1 MNNLRYPHWKGKA
14 IMGNRQRR
22 TVRLAAL
29 VAGLALVTAACGDD
43 TGGTATSS
51 SDVADLSGAS
61 FTVGSKEF
69 TEQLILGQ
77 ITVQVLEDAGAEVTD
92 ETGITGTTNVR
103 KALESEE
110 IDMYWEY
117 TGTGWAELLGNEAGD
132 AATDPQELFDTVA
145 KQDLAENDVKWV
157 ALAPV
162 NNTYAIATS
171 SSTSEDLGVTT
182 LSDFAETASSSPED
196 ATLCAASE
204 FIDRAD
210 GLPGLEKTYG
220 FDLPEDALTE
230 VELGIVFTR
239 VPQGDPCKFGEV
251 FATDGRIPANE
262 MMVLEDDKSFF
273 VIYNLALTMNKSV
286 YDENPELEDLFT
298 PIAEKLTTEELQALN
313 AQVDVDGLPEEQVA
327 QKWLEDNG
335 FIG

>member
-1 MNNLRYPHWKGKA
+1 MRDNKLG
-14 IMGNRQRR
+14 

-29 VAGLALVTAACGDD
+29 VTGLALVAAACGE
-43 TGGTATSS
+43 GGGGEGGGEGGGGETA

-77 ITVQVLEDAGAEVTD
+77 LTVQVLEDAGADVTD

-103 KALESEE
+103 KALESDE

-117 TGTGWAELLGNEAGD
+117 TGTGWAELLGHDAGD
-132 AATDPQELFDTVA
+132 AATDPQELFDAVA
-145 KQDLAENDVKWV
+145 EEDLSKNDVEWL

-171 SSTSEDLGVTT
+171 QSTSDELGVAT
-182 LSDFAETASSSPED
+182 LSDLAGVTSSSPED

-204 FIDRAD
+204 FIDRPD
-210 GLPGLEKTYG
+210 GLPGLEEAYG
-220 FDLPEDALTE
+220 FSFAEDALTE

-251 FATDGRIPANE
+251 FATDGRIPAND
-262 MMVLEDDKSFF
+262 MVVLEDDKSFF

-286 YDENPELEDLFT
+286 LDEYPELEDLFA

-313 AQVDVDGLPEEQVA
+313 SQVDVDGLPEEQVA

>member
-1 MNNLRYPHWKGKA
+1 MRDNKLG
-14 IMGNRQRR
+14 

-29 VAGLALVTAACGDD
+29 VTGLALVAAACGDD
-43 TGGTATSS
+43 EGGGGEGGGGEGGGGETA

-61 FTVGSKEF
+61 LTVGSKEF

-77 ITVQVLEDAGAEVTD
+77 LTVQVLEDAGADVTD

-103 KALESEE
+103 KALESDE

-117 TGTGWAELLGNEAGD
+117 TGTGWAELLGHDAGD
-132 AATDPQELFDTVA
+132 AATDPQELFDAVA
-145 KQDLAENDVKWV
+145 EEDLSKNDVEWL

-171 SSTSEDLGVTT
+171 QSTSDELGVAT
-182 LSDFAETASSSPED
+182 LSDLAGVASSSPED

-204 FIDRAD
+204 FIDRPD
-210 GLPGLEKTYG
+210 GLPGLEEAYG
-220 FDLPEDALTE
+220 FSFAEDALTE

-251 FATDGRIPANE
+251 FATDGRIPAND
-262 MMVLEDDKSFF
+262 MVVLEDDKSFF

-286 YDENPELEDLFT
+286 LDEYPELEDLFA

-313 AQVDVDGLPEEQVA
+313 SQVDVDGLPEEQVA

>member
-1 MNNLRYPHWKGKA
+1 MMRDNQRKTLR
-14 IMGNRQRR
+14 M
-22 TVRLAAL
+22 AAL
-29 VAGLALVTAACGDD
+29 VAGLALVAAACGDGGG
-43 TGGTATSS
+43 GGTSNTDA
-51 SDVADLSGAS
+51 ADLSGAS

-77 ITVQVLEDAGAEVTD
+77 ITVQLLENAGAEVTD

-117 TGTGWAELLGNEAGD
+117 TGTGWAEILGHDAGEAP
-132 AATDPQELFDTVA
+132 TDPQELFDTVA
-145 KQDLAENDVKWV
+145 EEDMSKNDVKWL

-171 SSTSEDLGVTT
+171 QGTSDDLGVTT
-182 LSDFAETASSSPED
+182 LSDFAEVANSSPEN

-210 GLPGLEKTYG
+210 GLPGLEKAYG
-220 FDLPEDALTE
+220 FELPEDALTE

-239 VPQGDPCKFGEV
+239 VPEGDPCKFGEV
-251 FATDGRIPANE
+251 FATDGRIPAND
-262 MMVLEDDKSFF
+262 MVVLEDDKSFF
-273 VIYNLALTMNKSV
+273 VIYNLALTMNNSV
-286 YDENPELEDLFT
+286 YEEHPELEDLFT
-298 PIAEKLTTEELQALN
+298 PVAEKLTTEELQTLN
-313 AQVDVDGLPEEQVA
+313 SQVDVDGLPEDQVA
-327 QKWLEDNG
+327 QQWLEDNG
-335 FIG
+335 FID